1 MSIARNATGRVDMAI
16 PKITEFHS
24 FSCIEE
30 KEVFEASVAHIMT
43 VISATEIEIRAER
56 LSLPKSAMP

>member
-30 KEVFEASVAHIMT
+30 KEVFEARALPQRLD
-43 VISATEIEIRAER
+43 IRA
-56 LSLPKSAMP
+56 